1 MIYLYNLI
9 GFILCLVWNACML
22 IGTVYL
28 IDFYNWSHWWL
39 VFTLCIFMRWKEWT
53 PKEPEPEEPSKIIL

>member
-1 MIYLYNLI
+1 
-9 GFILCLVWNACML
+9 ML

-53 PKEPEPEEPSKIIL
+53 PKEPEPEEESKIIL